1 MSVELLS
8 ECKRKLLSSVGKL
21 DKILEMYDSAPL
33 EKCLQETCKA
43 DAVIKETKEYLGK
56 YRSEYQKNTQ
66 R

>member
-8 ECKRKLLSSVGKL
+8 ECKRKLLSSISKL

-43 DAVIKETKEYLGK
+43 DGVIKETREQLGK
-56 YRSEYQKNTQ
+56 HRY
-66 R
+66 